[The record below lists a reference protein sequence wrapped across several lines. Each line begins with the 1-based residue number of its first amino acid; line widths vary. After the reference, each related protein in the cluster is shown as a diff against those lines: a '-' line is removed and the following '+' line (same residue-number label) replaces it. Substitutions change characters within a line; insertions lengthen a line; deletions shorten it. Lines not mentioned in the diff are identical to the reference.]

1 MGMSR
6 DMVRTAE
13 RKQRFWQ
20 RIQRERALVGEQF
33 IDHANEYARILNNKR
48 THFSHIAKINEMKRN
63 ASK

>member
-20 RIQRERALVGEQF
+20 RIQRERALSGEQF
-33 IDHANEYARILNNKR
+33 TDHAHEYARILDNKR
-48 THFSHIAKINEMKRN
+48 THFRHLAKINQMKRI

>member
-6 DMVRTAE
+6 DMVRAAE

-33 IDHANEYARILNNKR
+33 IDHANEYARILDNKR
-48 THFSHIAKINEMKRN
+48 THFRHISKINEMKKN
-63 ASK
+63 IPK